1 MIKTK
6 LAKAISLAVAGMAL
20 SATASATVTTMY
32 NATTGVDGSVAAGT
46 TNPNAY
52 QSVDANNNPI
62 TIRDPSYLGQTD
74 GWSNGAGEQTL
85 GGATTPAVSGWTNP
99 TTGVTYAAGARVPV
113 GYYATQNWVGTG
125 SPSTAAFGYDGA
137 HMNWGIN
144 ITGGNGGTGTI
155 SAADSFANYGI
166 YADLDT
172 AKGAWAATNTGGAQ
186 AGWRH
191 DLDVGLFKSDTSGT
205 VTLTAQ
211 GILNPNA
218 QFGFTVFHGMDH
230 TTGYMHH
237 VSWNA
242 NNNTTGITDLSNPY
256 IGGTNPLNNGTN
268 SGTGLTTAE
277 IVAASVGVLST
288 TDPFTGTTNMN
299 TITFNAVAGEYYTI
313 FLGGYMGGA
322 WQTTTDGYSLTVSQV
337 PVPGAVWLFGSAM
350 AGLIGFGGRRKAAV
364 AV

>member
-1 MIKTK
+1 MTKTK
-6 LAKAISLAVAGMAL
+6 LASAIALAASGLAL
-20 SATASATVTTMY
+20 SSVASATVTTMY
-32 NATTGVDGSVAAGT
+32 NATTGVDGSIAAGT
-46 TNPNAY
+46 
-52 QSVDANNNPI
+52 VDPFAGGVYN
-62 TIRDPSYLGQTD
+62 SGYAGQTD

-85 GGATTPAVSGWTNP
+85 AGATTPSPSGWTNP
-99 TTGVTYAAGARVPV
+99 VSGITYAAGARVPV

-125 SPSTAAFGYDGA
+125 GPTTAAFGYDGA
-137 HMNWGIN
+137 HMNWGLE

-155 SAADSFANYGI
+155 SALDSFNRYGV
-166 YADLDT
+166 YADIDT
-172 AKGAWAATNTGGAQ
+172 AKGAWAATNTGAAQ

-191 DLDVGLFKSDTSGT
+191 DLDVGLFKSDTTGT

-218 QFGFTVFHGMDH
+218 QFGFTIFRGMDH

-242 NNNTTGITDLSNPY
+242 NNNTTGITDASNPY
-256 IGGTNPLNNGTN
+256 IGGTYAAANYGTN
-268 SGTGLTTAE
+268 SGTGLATAE

-288 TDPFTGTTNMN
+288 TDPFTGTTDMN

-337 PVPGAVWLFGSAM
+337 PVPGAVWLFGSAV
-350 AGLIGFGGRRKAAV
+350 AGLVGFGRRKAAV
-364 AV
+364 AA